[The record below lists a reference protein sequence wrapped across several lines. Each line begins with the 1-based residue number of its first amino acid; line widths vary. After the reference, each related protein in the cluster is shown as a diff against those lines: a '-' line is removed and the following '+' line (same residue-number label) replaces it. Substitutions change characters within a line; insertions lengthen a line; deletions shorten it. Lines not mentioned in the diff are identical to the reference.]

1 MVRTPETLA
10 RHELIGLPARVVEAA
25 SADFVGICGRIV
37 SETMQTLV
45 VATESGA
52 KRVPKADAVFELAV
66 SEESIDEQGAG
77 VHTNEAAEVGVG
89 DQPAS
94 DPSDRRGRKDSGS
107 SSKLGEETTGV
118 RPRQS
123 SPSECSENPAQ
134 QGGCEGGVYVT
145 VDGSRLLS
153 RPAERTER
161 TGDSKWR

>member
-1 MVRTPETLA
+1 MARTPETIA

-45 VATESGA
+45 VSTDSGD
-52 KRVPKADAVFELAV
+52 KRVPKAESTFELALKAA
-66 SEESIDEQGAG
+66 SKDEQGAG
-77 VHTNEAAEVGVG
+77 VHTDEAAEVSAG
-89 DQPAS
+89 DHPAGDS
-94 DPSDRRGRKDSGS
+94 HEGGRKDSGS
-107 SSKLGEETTGV
+107 SSKLGEETAGV

-123 SPSECSENPAQ
+123 WPSECSENQ

-153 RPAERTER
+153 RPAERTQR

>member
-1 MVRTPETLA
+1 MPRTPETLT
-10 RHELIGLPARVVEAA
+10 RHELIGLPLRVVDAA
-25 SADFVGICGRIV
+25 SADFVGLSGRVV

-45 VATESGA
+45 VSTVSGE
-52 KRVPKADAVFELAV
+52 KRVPKAESVFEFAL
-66 SEESIDEQGAG
+66 SEESTDKRGAG
-77 VHTNEAAEVGVG
+77 VHTDEAAEVVVG
-89 DQPAS
+89 DHPAADS
-94 DPSDRRGRKDSGS
+94 QQGGRKGSGS
-107 SSKLGEETTGV
+107 SSELGEETAGV

-123 SPSECSENPAQ
+123 SPSECSANQ

>member
-1 MVRTPETLA
+1 MARTPETIA

-45 VATESGA
+45 VSTDSGD
-52 KRVPKADAVFELAV
+52 KRVPKAESTFEIGL
-66 SEESIDEQGAG
+66 SEASTANHGAG
-77 VHTNEAAEVGVG
+77 VHTDEAAEVSAG
-89 DQPAS
+89 DHPAGDS
-94 DPSDRRGRKDSGS
+94 HEGGRKDSGS
-107 SSKLGEETTGV
+107 SSKLGEETARV